1 MFAAA
6 CTGCH
11 GWDGRGLAGMRGVND
26 PEATNFVQVVLRGFH
41 HSVGSRLDMPG
52 FAAGYADHELADL
65 ANYATG
71 RFGAKAATLKAD
83 DVAKRRSQ
91 GD

>member
-1 MFAAA
+1 
-6 CTGCH
+6 
-11 GWDGRGLAGMRGVND
+11 
-26 PEATNFVQVVLRGFH
+26 
-41 HSVGSRLDMPG
+41 MPG

-65 ANYATG
+65 ANYVTG

-83 DVAKRRSQ
+83 DVAKRRSE